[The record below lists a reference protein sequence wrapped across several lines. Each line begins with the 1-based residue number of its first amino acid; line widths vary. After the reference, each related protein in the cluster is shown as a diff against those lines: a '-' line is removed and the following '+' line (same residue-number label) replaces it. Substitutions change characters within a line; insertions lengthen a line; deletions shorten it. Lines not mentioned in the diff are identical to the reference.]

1 MTGSKMRFSR
11 SGHDP
16 GIIRPWYPTEP
27 PHALTAGESHKH
39 AGWPRHAQRVVQFAL
54 SAGCHPPE
62 WPPPYERP
70 EHGHHRLDKLEN
82 TKTAWAVGRIIDS
95 NQSHRMTT
103 INVARAERAGRDW
116 VGLSST

>member
-70 EHGHHRLDKLEN
+70 EHGHH
-82 TKTAWAVGRIIDS
+82 
-95 NQSHRMTT
+95 
-103 INVARAERAGRDW
+103 ARATRRVSW
-116 VGLSST
+116 VVRQPGIIPLEVDETL